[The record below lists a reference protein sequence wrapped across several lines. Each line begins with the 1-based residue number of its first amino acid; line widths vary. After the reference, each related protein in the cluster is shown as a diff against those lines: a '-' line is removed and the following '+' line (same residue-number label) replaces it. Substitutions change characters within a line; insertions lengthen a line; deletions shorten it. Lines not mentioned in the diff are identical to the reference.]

1 VRAVAVDYGEHA
13 GLVGWH
19 SGEGGMANFRRVVGH
34 RGTLPVTI
42 RLLEPLEP
50 TGDRKALARQ
60 AHAAIGSALSSLAA
74 PEAV

>member
-1 VRAVAVDYGEHA
+1 MAVTV
-13 GLVGWH
+13 
-19 SGEGGMANFRRVVGH
+19 
-34 RGTLPVTI
+34 

-60 AHAAIGSALSSLAA
+60 AHAAIASALSSLAA